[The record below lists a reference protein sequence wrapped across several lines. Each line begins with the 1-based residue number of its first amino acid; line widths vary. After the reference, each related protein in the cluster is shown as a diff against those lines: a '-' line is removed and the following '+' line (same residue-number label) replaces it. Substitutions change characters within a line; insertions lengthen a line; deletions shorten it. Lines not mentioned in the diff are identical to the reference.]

1 MNFAVAMLFSSS
13 YSINSELSVPRYAP
27 LRTMSP
33 VGDTRQEN
41 MTAPSFCPFL
51 INSAASMVLITEF
64 GPYPI
69 NAGRNSG
76 NAVVGVG
83 VGAGVGVGDA
93 VFCVLDDASSMPR
106 CNLIAQ
112 QITNRI
118 AEKAS

>member
-13 YSINSELSVPRYAP
+13 YSSNSELSVPRYAP

-41 MTAPSFCPFL
+41 MTAASFCPFL

-64 GPYPI
+64 GPDPI

-76 NAVVGVG
+76 NAGVGVD

-93 VFCVLDDASSMPR
+93 VFCVCDDASSMPSS
-106 CNLIAQ
+106 NPIAQ
-112 QITNRI
+112 QIPNRI
-118 AEKAS
+118 AE

>member
-1 MNFAVAMLFSSS
+1 MNFAVAMAFSTSSS
-13 YSINSELSVPRYAP
+13 SNSELSVPRYAP

-64 GPYPI
+64 GPDPI

-76 NAVVGVG
+76 NAGVGVG
-83 VGAGVGVGDA
+83 VGAGVGDA
-93 VFCVLDDASSMPR
+93 VFCVCDDASSMPSS
-106 CNLIAQ
+106 NQIAQ
-112 QITNRI
+112 QIPNRI
-118 AEKAS
+118 AE

>member
-1 MNFAVAMLFSSS
+1 MHFAVAMLFSSS
-13 YSINSELSVPRYAP
+13 YSSNSELSVPRYAP

-64 GPYPI
+64 GPDPI

-76 NAVVGVG
+76 NAGVS
-83 VGAGVGVGDA
+83 VGAGVGDA
-93 VFCVLDDASSMPR
+93 VFCVCDDASSMPSS
-106 CNLIAQ
+106 NQIAQ
-112 QITNRI
+112 QIPNRM
-118 AEKAS
+118 AQ